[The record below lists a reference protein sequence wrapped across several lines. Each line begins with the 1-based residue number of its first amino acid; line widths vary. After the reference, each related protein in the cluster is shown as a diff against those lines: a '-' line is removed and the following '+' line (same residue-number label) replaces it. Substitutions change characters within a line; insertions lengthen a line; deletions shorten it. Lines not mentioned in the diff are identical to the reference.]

1 MADFDIPDDLLQ
13 LRRRFQ
19 SANAAWAAAVDRNA
33 AQRAYEEAGRLAEE
47 IQDHAWWAE
56 CGGSRFEARM
66 ALIAAAGQPT
76 A

>member
-19 SANAAWAAAVDRNA
+19 SANAAWAAAVDRDA
-33 AQRAYEEAGRLAEE
+33 AQRAYEETGRLAEE
-47 IQDHAWWAE
+47 IQDHTWWATVE
-56 CGGSRFEARM
+56 NRFEARM
-66 ALIAAAGQPT
+66 ALIAVAGQPT